1 MAARRRKI
9 AEFRAIKA
17 EIKRVKEKLHKKQQ
31 KLAASRPKSRDHKRV
46 KSLLSQLKSAY
57 YKLGNIEPF

>member
-1 MAARRRKI
+1 MARRKQI
-9 AEFRAIKA
+9 PEFRSIKA
-17 EIKRVKEKLHKKQQ
+17 EIKRTKQKLHKKQQ